1 MKKLEESLK
10 YFGAKI
16 FVRRFEKNPK
26 NYDKRTPP
34 TLLAT
39 KEYLDAI
46 AVINSYK

>member
-16 FVRRFEKNPK
+16 FVKRFEKNPK

-34 TLLAT
+34 NIITT

-46 AVINSYK
+46 AVISSYK